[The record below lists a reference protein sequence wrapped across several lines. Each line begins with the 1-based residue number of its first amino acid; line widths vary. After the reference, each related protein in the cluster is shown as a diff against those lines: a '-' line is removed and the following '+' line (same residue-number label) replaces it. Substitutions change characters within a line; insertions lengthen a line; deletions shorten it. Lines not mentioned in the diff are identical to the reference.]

1 MVSRVFPSV
10 VCRTGLLLDKWC
22 NVWVAAQVV
31 TRECEG
37 YGSLWVIVLG
47 YWWWGILMDCLV
59 DDSLG
64 CVGVMVSYCDRG
76 CTTIGTGLYR
86 VGYSCG
92 MVHCLIMGVSGG

>member
-1 MVSRVFPSV
+1 MVSRVFTSV

-31 TRECEG
+31 TRECDD
-37 YGSLWVIVLG
+37 YGLSGLPMLG
-47 YWWWGILMDCLV
+47 YCWWGILMDCLV

-76 CTTIGTGLYR
+76 STTMSTGLYH
-86 VGYSCG
+86 VGY
-92 MVHCLIMGVSGG
+92 